1 MKVISQTDYRAILN
15 EDINDNKNVKG
26 YRAALAKAASCTTS
40 FISQVLNKEAD
51 LTPDHASAL
60 ADFWNLDPVAS
71 DYFLTLV
78 MFQRANS
85 DGLKAKLKQKLY
97 DLGSLTPGL
106 TMLKSEQLQVDSR
119 LVDKYASRW
128 YFCAIHLSLSLVNC
142 DNPKAIAERLSL
154 PLPIVEDGL
163 DLLKKMNL
171 VDVSEKKWRIL
182 NNNFALHNDGP
193 AEVFTSSLRL
203 KSFET
208 LHIRDR
214 DELRFG
220 AICTLPRS
228 DFIELRKS
236 IVDFIKEKSDM
247 TMHSQVEE
255 IFGISLDIFKL

>member
-1 MKVISQTDYRAILN
+1 MI
-15 EDINDNKNVKG
+15 EDLNDNKNVKG

-40 FISQVLNKEAD
+40 FISQVLNNEAD

-60 ADFWNLDPVAS
+60 ADFWNLDPLAS

-85 DGLKAKLKQKLY
+85 TGLKDKLRQKLY
-97 DLGSLTPGL
+97 DMGSLTPSL
-106 TMLKSEQLQVDSR
+106 TMLKSEELQIDGR

-128 YFCAIHLSLSLVNC
+128 YFCAIHLSLSLLNC
-142 DNPKAIAERLSL
+142 DNPKAIAERLTL
-154 PLPIVEDGL
+154 PLPVVEDGL
-163 DLLKKMNL
+163 DLLKKMKL
-171 VDVSEKKWRIL
+171 VEEIDKKWRIL
-182 NNNFALHNDGP
+182 EHSFALHNDGP

-203 KSFET
+203 KSFEA

-220 AICTLPRS
+220 AICALPRS

-236 IVDFIKEKSDM
+236 IVAFIKEKSNM

-255 IFGISLDIFKL
+255 LFGISLDIFKL